1 MKFSIKKIY
10 IILLLLTILSTSTKL
25 FARDSKNQY
34 SHEDFSNYFFGIL
47 STNQYYNNEE
57 TFKYL
62 NKIKSKKNKNYRFKV
77 EFLRTLV
84 LLEKFNRAF
93 NFSEEVWN
101 KNEFL
106 FEADLLLGLDFFL
119 NEDYIKAEKYFKRL
133 GKTQEYDVFFGD
145 FIGNVLMAWNSAVI
159 GKQNDSYKFIQ
170 KIPKIYNN
178 LSKPQNVFLQCYF
191 DTEKTY
197 FDFKEMVEDKNYNFS
212 RYNFFFINYL
222 LFKDKFKEAEK
233 VIKVSTRN
241 YNENLLLNQTK
252 NFFLKK
258 KEQKIKFFF
267 NCKNSKDS
275 LAEFFYLIANL
286 YSHEKNYKMSNF
298 YLKISLYLNKKFIMN
313 KALLAEN
320 LYFQKQNESS
330 KDIYYSLKKIGSTYS
345 WYASKNIARIFLDEK
360 GKKYSVDNLKKDF
373 NLIKNPTFK
382 HYYELANYYKDN
394 QYFNE
399 SIKYYSIALKKI
411 EKDHFLIPKILD
423 RRGTSFERI
432 GDWKNAESDLLES
445 LKILP
450 DQPHVLNYLAYT
462 WVDKGINLDKGLEM
476 LKKAFQLRNN
486 DGYIIDSLG
495 WAYYAQKNY
504 NQAEFFLRKAV
515 ELLPSDPII
524 NDHYAD
530 TLWMLNKNIQARYFW
545 RNILDLN
552 ETEEELKDNIRKK
565 LLFGINNK
573 L

>member
-320 LYFQKQNESS
+320 LYFQKQTESS